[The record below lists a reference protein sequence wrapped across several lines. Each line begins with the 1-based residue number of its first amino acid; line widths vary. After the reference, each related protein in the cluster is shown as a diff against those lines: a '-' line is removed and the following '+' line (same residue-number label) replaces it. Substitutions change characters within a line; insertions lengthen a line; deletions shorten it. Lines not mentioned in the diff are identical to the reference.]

1 MSNLII
7 FLKFW
12 TVRRMLC
19 RFFTNIHESIF
30 LISSRFLHY
39 YEKISQISYMTEDIM
54 ASVEQSR
61 ELIVRVHE
69 IFEAI
74 FPQSHVFEIAER
86 FLITFDPVR

>member
-1 MSNLII
+1 
-7 FLKFW
+7 
-12 TVRRMLC
+12 
-19 RFFTNIHESIF
+19 
-30 LISSRFLHY
+30 
-39 YEKISQISYMTEDIM
+39 MTEDIM